1 MKKALLFGFLIIVLG
16 ISQADDRFRPQYHL
30 LPPSNWLND
39 PNGPVYYNGYYH
51 MFFQYDPDSPVG
63 IMKYWG
69 HFYSKDMVHWIG
81 LPIAIAP
88 DQPYDINGIW
98 TGSTSIVNGVPIII
112 YTGINES
119 HAQVQCQALPANL
132 TDPTLSKWIKWPSNP
147 LITSP
152 NGRDPSTAFQDDH
165 NNYYLIYAFDCD
177 ELSGQAVLFTS
188 RDFVNWTYLHPIHS
202 NHYDTFWECPDIFN
216 VSNRLVMKVSLRGQ
230 DFWAV
235 GELDPIQKN
244 FRPLAGDVDEY
255 TQLIDQGKFYASKSF
270 YDPIHD
276 QQVIVGWIGEDD
288 DQGEKRG
295 WQGMH
300 SLPRSIF
307 LSNDGLQLGSR
318 PIEALQTLR
327 VEESHRYFHN
337 IVLPSTIPFELVH
350 DDLDFGLSVLSTL
363 DGSQRT
369 SVGMMTRT
377 NTTFMPN
384 WDVPGWDYFSVPGI
398 TNSLDCQ
405 HACDQDIKC
414 RSWTFDSAKQM
425 NNNCFLKS
433 GIPNL
438 VASLT
443 CTSGVKQS
451 ETKQQQQLV
460 WVYINRTLSQR
471 SSGTSRAPLAV
482 VEVFESQ
489 GGRLAITTRVYPEED
504 TAQNLAVYVNS
515 GSTTNQTIVI
525 DTLDIWT
532 LNSIWT

>member
-1 MKKALLFGFLIIVLG
+1 MKKALVFVFLIIVLD

-51 MFFQYDPDSPVG
+51 MFFQYDPNSP
-63 IMKYWG
+63 G

-88 DQPYDINGIW
+88 EQPYDINGIW
-98 TGSTSIVNGVPIII
+98 TGSTSVVDGVPIII
-112 YTGINES
+112 YTGINET
-119 HAQVQCQALPANL
+119 HAQVQCQARPANL

-147 LITSP
+147 LIISP
-152 NGRDPSTAFQDDH
+152 NGRDPSTSFQDDH
-165 NNYYLIYAFDCD
+165 NNYYLIYGFGSD
-177 ELSGQAVLFTS
+177 ELGGQAVLFTS

-235 GELDPIQKN
+235 GELDPIQKI
-244 FRPLAGDVDEY
+244 FHPLAGDVGEY

-276 QQVIVGWIGEDD
+276 QQVIVGWIAEDD

-307 LSNDGLQLGSR
+307 LSNDGLQLGSC

-337 IVLPSTIPFELVH
+337 IVLPSTIPFELVPDVSGNQIELIINWQFPRDKVNTH
-350 DDLDFGLSVLSTL
+350 FWKTFLIDLSMKLFSQDLDFGLSVLSTL
-363 DGSQRT
+363 GGSQRT
-369 SVGMMTRT
+369 SVGIMTRAS
-377 NTTFMPN
+377 TTFMPN

-405 HACDQDIKC
+405 HAFGNTELGGRLDLYL
-414 RSWTFDSAKQM
+414 R
-425 NNNCFLKS
+425 L
-433 GIPNL
+433 
-438 VASLT
+438 
-443 CTSGVKQS
+443 KQS
-451 ETKQQQQLV
+451 ETTQQQQQQLV
-460 WVYINRTLSQR
+460 WVYTNRTLSQR
-471 SSGTSRAPLAV
+471 SSGASRDPLAGTIWLESESLNDQWFLELNIFIDHSV
-482 VEVFESQ
+482 VEVFE
-489 GGRLAITTRVYPEED
+489 P
-504 TAQNLAVYVNS
+504 
-515 GSTTNQTIVI
+515 
-525 DTLDIWT
+525 
-532 LNSIWT
+532 